1 MWLWLYS
8 ALNYSTR
15 CILLSPVQLGYQSYH
30 MVFNPASERV
40 SNSDAPQSNLRP
52 DENARLE
59 LQPRMIMAMW
69 AEPVQLEI
77 AERPRYGTLLLED
90 LHPAVVR

>member
-1 MWLWLYS
+1 M
-8 ALNYSTR
+8 
-15 CILLSPVQLGYQSYH
+15 SPVQLGYENYH
-30 MVFNPASERV
+30 IVFNLASERV
-40 SNSDAPQSNLRP
+40 SKWDAPQSNLRP